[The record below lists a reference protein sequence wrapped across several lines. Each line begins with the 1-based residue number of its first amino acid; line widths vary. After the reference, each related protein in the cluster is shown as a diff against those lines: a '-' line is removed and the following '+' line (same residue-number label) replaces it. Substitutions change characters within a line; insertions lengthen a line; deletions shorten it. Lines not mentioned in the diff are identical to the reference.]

1 MIWRNL
7 GVVAVLFVGLGA
19 FVYFYEIEG
28 GKKREEAAEE
38 AKKLFRFDKEEVS
51 AISLVRGDGSI
62 VLKKENGGW
71 KLVAPIEARAD
82 EAAVEGLASELSS
95 TQVERS
101 LEPGLADWKDYGL
114 ENPNLKI
121 ALGLTDGRSLDLELG
136 DKDFNQAS
144 VFGRIPNQEK
154 VLVLP
159 TLLHTSA
166 DKELF
171 DFRDKSVLDFDREQ
185 VREVRIRA
193 GRKAWRLQKE
203 GEDWSIR
210 EPIQARADRSE
221 IRSLLSDLEFARVE
235 EFLERGAGG
244 LGTYGLNAPSAR
256 VDLYLGDNRAQK
268 TLLVG
273 KKVGAQFYARDDS
286 GEDVF
291 KIKEDLL
298 EKLKPDLSKLRD
310 RKMARFERDEV
321 KRVAVKLPDREFE
334 FARDSED
341 QWRLRSPAGHEEQ
354 SVLEYKLFWPL
365 EDLEGK
371 EIVDRADLD
380 DPKYGFNEPS
390 AEVKVVR
397 KDDRVIE
404 VVLGKTQDEVVFGKA
419 TDDPTLYK
427 VDKKVLDD
435 LDFKVE
441 DLLEQSDQ
449 E

>member
-7 GVVAVLFVGLGA
+7 GIVAVLFVGLGA

-38 AKKLFRFDKEEVS
+38 AKKLFQFEKEEVNS
-51 AISLVRGDGSI
+51 ISLVRGDGSI
-62 VLKKENGGW
+62 ILKKENGGW
-71 KLVAPIEARAD
+71 KLVAPIEAKTD
-82 EAAVEGLASELSS
+82 EAAVEGLVSELSS

-101 LEPGLADWKDYGL
+101 LEPHLVDWKDYGL
-114 ENPNLKI
+114 EDPNLKI
-121 ALGLTDGRSLDLELG
+121 ALGLKDGRSLDLELG
-136 DKDFNQAS
+136 DKDFNQSS
-144 VFGRIPNQEK
+144 VFGRMPHQAK

-159 TLLHTSA
+159 TLLHTTV

-171 DFRDKSVLDFDREQ
+171 DFRDKAVLDFDREQ
-185 VREVRIRA
+185 VREVRVRS
-193 GRKAWRLQKE
+193 GRKTYRLQKE

-244 LGTYGLNAPSAR
+244 LKTYGLIAPSSR
-256 VDLYLGDNRAQK
+256 VDLYLGDNRARK

-273 KKVGAQFYARDDS
+273 KQVGAQFYAKDDS
-286 GEDVF
+286 AGDVF
-291 KIKEDLL
+291 KIKEDLVQKL
-298 EKLKPDLSKLRD
+298 ELDLSKLRD

-321 KRVAVKLPDREFE
+321 KRVEVRLPDREFQ

-341 QWRLRSPAGHEEQ
+341 QWRLRSPAGHEEK

-371 EIVDRADLD
+371 EIVDRANLD
-380 DPKYGFNEPS
+380 DPRYGFSEPS
-390 AEVKVVR
+390 AQVKVVR

-404 VVLGKTQDEVVFGKA
+404 VVLGKTEDEVVFGKA
-419 TDDPTLYK
+419 NADPTLYK
-427 VDKKVLDD
+427 VDKKVLGD
-435 LDFKVE
+435 LAFKVE
-441 DLLEQSDQ
+441 DLLETSD
-449 E
+449 

>member
-7 GVVAVLFVGLGA
+7 GIVAVLFAGLGA

-28 GKKREEAAEE
+28 GKRREEAAEE
-38 AKKLFRFDKEEVS
+38 AKKLFQFENEEVKS
-51 AISLVRGDGSI
+51 ISLTRSDGSI
-62 VLKKENGGW
+62 ILEKENGSW
-71 KLVAPIEARAD
+71 KLVAPIEAKAD
-82 EAAVEGLASELSS
+82 EAAVDGLASELSS
-95 TQVERS
+95 TLLERS
-101 LEPGLADWKDYGL
+101 LESSPVDWKDYGL

-121 ALGLTDGRSLDLELG
+121 TVGLKDGRRLNLELG

-144 VFGRIPNQEK
+144 VFGRVPHLAK

-159 TLLHTSA
+159 ASLYTTV
-166 DKELF
+166 DKELL

-193 GRKAWRLQKE
+193 RRKTYRLQKE

-210 EPIQARADRSE
+210 EPIQARADRAE

-235 EFLERGAGG
+235 EFVERGAGR
-244 LGTYGLNAPSAR
+244 LKTYGLNEPSSR
-256 VDLYLGDNRAQK
+256 VDLFLGDSRARK

-273 KKVGAQFYARDDS
+273 KQVGAQFYAKDDS

-291 KIKEDLL
+291 RIKEDLVDKL
-298 EKLKPDLSKLRD
+298 ELDLSKLRD

-321 KRVAVKLPDREFE
+321 KRVEVKLPDREFE
-334 FARDSED
+334 FARNSED
-341 QWRLRSPAGHEEQ
+341 QWRLRTPAGHGEK

-371 EIVDRADLD
+371 EIVDRANLD
-380 DPKYGFNEPS
+380 DPKYGFSEPS
-390 AEVKVVR
+390 AEVKVV
-397 KDDRVIE
+397 KQDDEVIE
-404 VVLGKTQDEVVFGKA
+404 VVLGKTEGEVVFGKA
-419 TDDPTLYK
+419 AADPTLYK
-427 VDKKVLDD
+427 VDKKVLED
-435 LDFKVE
+435 LNFKVE
-441 DLLEQSDQ
+441 DILENS

>member
-7 GVVAVLFVGLGA
+7 GIVAVLFVGLGA

-101 LEPGLADWKDYGL
+101 LEPDSADWKDYGL

-193 GRKAWRLQKE
+193 RRKTWRLQKE

-210 EPIQARADRSE
+210 EPVQARADRSE

-235 EFLERGAGG
+235 EFLERGAGRP
-244 LGTYGLNAPSAR
+244 GTYGLNAPSTR

-273 KKVGAQFYARDDS
+273 KQVGAQFYAKDDS

-291 KIKEDLL
+291 KIKEDLV
-298 EKLKPDLSKLRD
+298 EKLKLDLSKLRD

-321 KRVAVKLPDREFE
+321 KRVEVKLPDREFE
-334 FARDSED
+334 FARDSQD
-341 QWRLRSPAGHEEQ
+341 QWRLRSPAGHEEK

-380 DPKYGFNEPS
+380 DPKYGFSEPS

-419 TDDPTLYK
+419 TADPTLYK
-427 VDKKVLDD
+427 VDKKVLED

>member
-7 GVVAVLFVGLGA
+7 GVVAILFVGLGA

-38 AKKLFRFDKEEVS
+38 AKQLFQFEKEEVNS
-51 AISLVRGDGSI
+51 ISLVRGDGPI
-62 VLKKENGGW
+62 ILKKENGGW
-71 KLVAPIEARAD
+71 KLVAPIEAKVD
-82 EAAVEGLASELSS
+82 EAAVEGLVSELSS

-101 LEPGLADWKDYGL
+101 LEPDLVDWKDYGL
-114 ENPNLKI
+114 EDPNLKI
-121 ALGLTDGRSLDLELG
+121 AMGLKDGRSLDLELG
-136 DKDFNQAS
+136 DKDFNQSS
-144 VFGRIPNQEK
+144 VFGRIPHLAK

-159 TLLHTSA
+159 TLLHTTV

-185 VREVRIRA
+185 VREVRVRSR
-193 GRKAWRLQKE
+193 RKTYRLQKE
-203 GEDWSIR
+203 GEDWSVR

-221 IRSLLSDLEFARVE
+221 IRSFLSDLEFARVE

-244 LGTYGLNAPSAR
+244 LKTYGLNAPSSR
-256 VDLYLGDNRAQK
+256 VDLYLGENRARK

-273 KKVGAQFYARDDS
+273 KQVGAQFYAKDDS
-286 GEDVF
+286 GADVF
-291 KIKEDLL
+291 KIKEDLVA
-298 EKLKPDLSKLRD
+298 KLNLDLSKLRD

-321 KRVAVKLPDREFE
+321 KRVEVRLPDREFQ

-341 QWRLRSPAGHEEQ
+341 QWRLRSPSGHEEK

-371 EIVDRADLD
+371 EIVDRANLD
-380 DPKYGFNEPS
+380 DPRYGFSEPS
-390 AEVKVVR
+390 AQVKVVR

-404 VVLGKTQDEVVFGKA
+404 VVLGKAEDEVVFGKA
-419 TDDPTLYK
+419 NADPTLYK
-427 VDKKVLDD
+427 VDKKVLED

-441 DLLEQSDQ
+441 DLLEQSD
-449 E
+449 

>member
-7 GVVAVLFVGLGA
+7 GIVAVLFVGLGA

-28 GKKREEAAEE
+28 GKRREEATEE
-38 AKKLFRFDKEEVS
+38 AKKLFRFQKEEVNS
-51 AISLVRGDGSI
+51 ISLTRSDGSI
-62 VLKKENGGW
+62 ILKQENGSW
-71 KLVAPIEARAD
+71 KLVAPIEAKAD
-82 EAAVEGLASELSS
+82 EAAVDGLASELSS

-101 LEPGLADWKDYGL
+101 LESSPVDWKDYGL

-121 ALGLTDGRSLDLELG
+121 TVGLEDGRRLDLELG

-144 VFGRIPNQEK
+144 VFGRIPHLAK

-159 TLLHTSA
+159 TLFYTA
-166 DKELF
+166 VDKELF

-193 GRKAWRLQKE
+193 RRKTYRLQKE

-221 IRSLLSDLEFARVE
+221 IRSLLSDMEFARVE
-235 EFLERGAGG
+235 EFVEPGAGK
-244 LGTYGLNAPSAR
+244 LKTYGLNAPSSR
-256 VDLYLGDNRAQK
+256 VDLFLGDNRARK

-273 KKVGAQFYARDDS
+273 KQVGTQFYAKDDS

-291 KIKEDLL
+291 KIKEDLVDKL
-298 EKLKPDLSKLRD
+298 ELDLSKLRD

-321 KRVAVKLPDREFE
+321 KRVEVKLPDREFE
-334 FARDSED
+334 FARNSED
-341 QWRLRSPAGHEEQ
+341 QWRLRTPAGHGEK

-371 EIVDRADLD
+371 EIVDRANLD
-380 DPKYGFNEPS
+380 DPKYGFSEPS
-390 AEVKVVR
+390 AEVKVV
-397 KDDRVIE
+397 KQDDEVIE
-404 VVLGKTQDEVVFGKA
+404 VVLGKTEGEVVFGKA
-419 TDDPTLYK
+419 AADPTLYK
-427 VDKKVLDD
+427 VDKKVLED
-435 LDFKVE
+435 LNFKVE
-441 DLLEQSDQ
+441 DILEKN